1 MSSSTKHLQI
11 ITRHRHNWRCRF
23 HHIPET
29 LTCWYTQTKCHYCLV
44 FVKILPEQEICH
56 YMHRL
61 PTRGC
66 WPLLAMV
73 STSVRL
79 DRGGVWS
86 LRLRRQCGLQSAA
99 VVAPRTAPGSTA
111 TVVAGRHRGMAH
123 WDGTQ
128 VWHLTHV
135 LLTQWTL
142 VGLRS
147 YVQVPREGPGTEA
160 WRGWTECPS
169 CWGSLPWSSMQ
180 SLPAIRPTALHQ
192 LFLARMNWM
201 SVMQSIYY
209 KHMKYNAIW
218 WNVVHKNNNIH
229 HSQGD

>member
-66 WPLLAMV
+66 WPLLAIV
-73 STSVRL
+73 STSV
-79 DRGGVWS
+79 
-86 LRLRRQCGLQSAA
+86 
-99 VVAPRTAPGSTA
+99 
-111 TVVAGRHRGMAH
+111 RHRGMAH

-135 LLTQWTL
+135 LLTSGHWWVFGVTFKFLGKGQE
-142 VGLRS
+142 
-147 YVQVPREGPGTEA
+147 PRLGADELNVRHVEDL
-160 WRGWTECPS
+160 
-169 CWGSLPWSSMQ
+169 SLEVACKVCFARR
-180 SLPAIRPTALHQ
+180 PAALHQ

-201 SVMQSIYY
+201 SDMQSIYY

-229 HSQGD
+229 NSQGD